1 MPFSSHQCITCCVY
15 ENDVVRGGGELYA
28 DGGTQDPRGRPEGGK
43 PPIPDPRVG
52 EVPTAKGLGATFV
65 VNGAEEG
72 AVARVRELTGGEGV
86 EVAFEALGLTEIF
99 EQASAML
106 MGGLMV
112 PWGSPRVRPQHPS
125 RSRTSCAGAG
135 AS

>member
-1 MPFSSHQCITCCVY
+1 M
-15 ENDVVRGGGELYA
+15 
-28 DGGTQDPRGRPEGGK
+28 
-43 PPIPDPRVG
+43 
-52 EVPTAKGLGATFV
+52 PTAKGLGATFV